1 MKLHAETSGHGPA
14 LVLLHGW
21 GMHSG
26 IWTTLLPELSRQFR
40 VTCVDLPGHGRSP
53 PPAGPFGLEE
63 SAAAVAAIAPRGAAW
78 LGWSL
83 GGQVAL
89 AASLAGADIHRLVL
103 VATTPRF
110 VAAPDWP
117 CGIAA
122 TTLAGFAASLAND
135 HRKTVRDFLVLQ
147 LRGDRH
153 AAARLGELRR
163 VLDERAEP
171 EAEALRAGLDML
183 ATTDLRARL
192 DAVRQPALVIAGER
206 DRLTPAEAGRRLA
219 AGLPGGRLLALPG
232 AAHVPFLSHPGAFA
246 SAVAGFLLDEEAA
259 A

>member
-1 MKLHAETSGHGPA
+1 MKLHAETVGQGPA
-14 LVLLHGW
+14 LVRLHGW

-26 IWTTLLPELSRQFR
+26 IWSTLLPDLVRQFR
-40 VTCVDLPGHGRSP
+40 VTCVDLPGHGHSP
-53 PPAGPFGLEE
+53 RPAGSLGLED
-63 SAAAVAAIAPRGAAW
+63 SADAVAAVAPRGAAW

-89 AASLAGADIHRLVL
+89 AAALAGADIQRLVL

-117 CGIAA
+117 CGMAA
-122 TTLAGFAASLAND
+122 ATLAGFATSLASD

-153 AAARLGELRR
+153 AAVRLAELRR
-163 VLDERAEP
+163 ILDERAEP
-171 EAEALRAGLDML
+171 EPEALRAGLDML
-183 ATTDLRARL
+183 DTTDLRARL
-192 DAVRQPALVIAGER
+192 GAVRQPALVIAGER

-219 AGLPGGRLLALPG
+219 AGLPGGRLLVLPD
-232 AAHVPFLSHPGAFA
+232 AAHVPFLSQPGAFA
-246 SAVAGFLLDEEAA
+246 AAVAGFLLDEESAA
-259 A
+259 

>member
-1 MKLHAETSGHGPA
+1 MKLHAETVGHGPA

-26 IWTTLLPELSRQFR
+26 IWRTLLPEFARQFR
-40 VTCVDLPGHGRSP
+40 VTCVDLPGHGCSRSP
-53 PPAGPFGLEE
+53 ARLFGLG
-63 SAAAVAAIAPRGAAW
+63 ATADAVAAVAPRDAAW

-89 AASLAGADIHRLVL
+89 VAALAGVDIRRLVL

-117 CGIAA
+117 CGMAA
-122 TTLAGFAASLAND
+122 TTLAGFAASLAKD

-153 AAARLGELRR
+153 AATRLAELRR
-163 VLDERAEP
+163 ILDERPDPEP
-171 EAEALRAGLDML
+171 EALRAGLDIL
-183 ATTDLRARL
+183 ANTDLRAL
-192 DAVRQPALVIAGER
+192 LHAVRQPALVIAGER

-219 AGLPGGRLLALPG
+219 ASLPGGRLLALPD
-232 AAHVPFLSHPGAFA
+232 AAHAPFLTDPGAFA
-246 SAVAGFLLDEEAA
+246 AAVAGFLRDEEAA